1 MEKSM
6 FDSLNIR
13 GINFPNRIWVS
24 PMCQYSA
31 DDGLVGDWHRVHL
44 GAFASGGAGLVFVEA
59 TAVVPKG
66 RISLACP
73 GIWDLEHA
81 EAFRPI
87 VSFSHSM
94 GVPIAMQLAHA
105 GRKGST
111 MSPWDD
117 HVIAS
122 GEEGGWETDA
132 PSTLNYGNFPVPHEL
147 TKTEIATLTQNFVD
161 AGLRALSVGFDV
173 LELHA
178 AHGYLFHQFM
188 SPLSNQ
194 RTDEYG
200 GNFEGRTRFLLETAR
215 ALRSRI
221 EESVP
226 LFVRI
231 SATDWVEGGWSI
243 EESVQLAIEL
253 RKVGVDLIDV
263 STGGLVDY
271 AKISVG
277 PGYQVQFAERIK
289 AEAGILTSAVGLITE
304 PEQAQEIVTSGK
316 ADAVMLARA
325 MLRNPHWPMWA
336 AEELGVRIPWQP
348 QFERARRIAPRP
360 SPQ

>member
-1 MEKSM
+1 VSISM

-13 GINFPNRIWVS
+13 GIKFPNRIWVS

-31 DDGLVGDWHRVHL
+31 DDGVVGDWHRVHL
-44 GAFASGGAGLVFVEA
+44 GALASGGTGLLIVEA

-66 RISLACP
+66 RISLDCP
-73 GIWDLEHA
+73 GIWDDEHA

-122 GEEGGWETDA
+122 IEEGGWETEA
-132 PSTLNYGNFPVPHEL
+132 PSALSYGNFPVPHEL
-147 TKTEIATLTQNFVD
+147 TKAEIASLTQSFVD
-161 AGLRALSVGFDV
+161 AGLRSLDVGFDV

-200 GNFEGRTRFLLETAR
+200 GSFEGRIRFLLETAR
-215 ALRSRI
+215 ALRSAI
-221 EESVP
+221 SDSVP

-231 SATDWVEGGWSI
+231 SATDWVEGGWSL
-243 EESVQLAIEL
+243 EESVQLSAEL
-253 RKVGVDLIDV
+253 KKAGVDLIDV

-271 AKISVG
+271 AKIPVG
-277 PGYQVQFAERIK
+277 PGYQVPFAETIK
-289 AEAGILTSAVGLITE
+289 REVGILTSAVGLIVE
-304 PEQAQEIVTSGK
+304 PQQAQEIVVSGK

-348 QFERARRIAPRP
+348 QFERARRLAPRP

>member
-1 MEKSM
+1 M
-6 FDSLNIR
+6 FDNLNIR
-13 GINFPNRIWVS
+13 GVNFPNRIWVS
-24 PMCQYSA
+24 PMCQYSS

-44 GAFASGGAGLVFVEA
+44 GALASGGAGLLFVEA
-59 TAVVPKG
+59 TAVVPHG

-73 GIWDLEHA
+73 GIWDDEHA

-87 VSFSHSM
+87 VEFSHSM
-94 GVPIAMQLAHA
+94 RVPIAMQLAHA

-122 GEEGGWETDA
+122 HEEGGWVTDA
-132 PSTLNYGNFPVPHEL
+132 PSALSYGNFPVPHQL
-147 TKTEIATLTQNFVD
+147 TKFEIADLRQSFVD
-161 AGLRALSVGFDV
+161 AGLRALKVGFDV

-188 SPLSNQ
+188 SPLSNE

-200 GNFEGRTRFLLETAR
+200 VSFEGRTRFLLETAQ
-215 ALRSRI
+215 ALRAAI
-221 EESVP
+221 PDSVP

-231 SATDWVEGGWSI
+231 SATDWVEGGW
-243 EESVQLAIEL
+243 AIEDSVLLSTEL
-253 RKVGVDLIDV
+253 REVGVDLIDV

-271 AKISVG
+271 AKIPVA
-277 PGYQVQFAERIK
+277 PGYQVPFAERIK
-289 AEAGILTSAVGLITE
+289 SEAGILTSAVGLIIE
-304 PEQAQEIVTSGK
+304 PGQAEQIVASGK

-348 QFERARRIAPRP
+348 QFERARKLAPRP

>member
-1 MEKSM
+1 
-6 FDSLNIR
+6 
-13 GINFPNRIWVS
+13 
-24 PMCQYSA
+24 MCQYSA
-31 DDGLVGDWHRVHL
+31 DNGLVGDWHKVHL
-44 GAFASGGAGLVFVEA
+44 GALASGGAGLIFVEA
-59 TAVVPKG
+59 TAVVPHG

-73 GIWDLEHA
+73 GIWDDAHA

-87 VSFSHSM
+87 VDFSHSM

-117 HVIAS
+117 HVIATR
-122 GEEGGWETDA
+122 EEGGWETDG
-132 PSTLNYGNFPVPHEL
+132 PSALSYGNFPVPHQL
-147 TKTEIATLTQNFVD
+147 TTVEIADLRQSFVD
-161 AGLRALSVGFDV
+161 AGLRSLKVGFDV

-188 SPLSNQ
+188 SPLSND

-200 GNFEGRTRFLLETAR
+200 GSFENRIRFLLETAK
-215 ALRSRI
+215 AMRSAI
-221 EESVP
+221 PDSVP

-243 EESVQLAIEL
+243 EESVQLSAEL
-253 RKVGVDLIDV
+253 KKVGVDLIDV

-271 AKISVG
+271 AKIPVG
-277 PGYQVQFAERIK
+277 PGYQVPFAERIK
-289 AEAGILTSAVGLITE
+289 SEVGIMTSAVGLIME
-304 PEQAQEIVTSGK
+304 PTQAEEIVASGK

-336 AEELGVRIPWQP
+336 AEELGVRIPWQR
-348 QFERARRIAPRP
+348 QFERARKLAPRP